1 LLLPYFEIFKRKNT
15 RILIYFKAK
24 EFFMVKVLKD
34 ARFLKS
40 LRLNSNIKTM
50 LLVLLTLLVVALSGI
65 KSLINNKK
73 EKVSS
78 NVISS
83 KKIDVNYN
91 NVFSKPNTIQISENV
106 NDNTYNY
113 SFYKKDTNEKLF
125 DINSKNKLN
134 AKELLNGGI
143 GLNASL
149 VGAGLAIAAGGSAGA
164 VAGVTAA
171 VKVGQLVQGAAWL
184 TQGSLSAASTLQLAG
199 ALAVTANPVG
209 AALAVAGVA

>member
-1 LLLPYFEIFKRKNT
+1 
-15 RILIYFKAK
+15 
-24 EFFMVKVLKD
+24 
-34 ARFLKS
+34 
-40 LRLNSNIKTM
+40 
-50 LLVLLTLLVVALSGI
+50 
-65 KSLINNKK
+65 
-73 EKVSS
+73 
-78 NVISS
+78 VISS

-149 VGAGLAIAAGGSAGA
+149 VGAGLAIAAGGPAGA